1 MCVCQCVC
9 VCFNMCVCFNVCMC
23 VYVCVSV
30 CLCVCDSFYLSV
42 SALYGRPLRASPHL
56 HDPGKGGHRA
66 TGIPGRE
73 GGDFFFSCKHIISVQ
88 TRLGCRC
95 EGVSLL
101 RRPAIA
107 RHTNTHSQIQQ
118 NDSRHSHSETHKH
131 SLKHSANDDCIVRG
145 DIIPHPVYMSYLCWY
160 FYACFVSLCVRSS
173 VNVCLIIDLITTTF
187 FL

>member
-1 MCVCQCVC
+1 MCNFHYYQDECLLVWVSWLESFIVCPCLCVSVYVCVC
-9 VCFNMCVCFNVCMC
+9 VC
-23 VYVCVSV
+23 VCVRFFLSQ
-30 CLCVCDSFYLSV
+30 CLCFIWKPPPSQ
-42 SALYGRPLRASPHL
+42 PASPW
-56 HDPGKGGHRA
+56 
-66 TGIPGRE
+66 GRL
-73 GGDFFFSCKHIISVQ
+73 FFSCKHIISVQ
-88 TRLGCRC
+88 TRLECRC
-95 EGVSLL
+95 EAVSLL